1 MCSQISQCIKK
12 AHIFLEQTYTGTLL
26 RPEKAELQVSNWRK
40 QSSNILT
47 DDQNTQQAHACRGEG
62 RAGVEGA
69 RAPETSTEEAAS
81 PSEHPPPLQSPPLP
95 LSDSRERVQFTEGP
109 APQRPLMGVG
119 HGQMR
124 AKAHFWKWE
133 DDCFHSENGGIK
145 RNNSIKCSRMRGYWL
160 PDQKDS
166 PVRPTTNDKS
176 SSMPRQTI
184 IKFHSCGYKSIPQTA
199 RKKQISYRG
208 LKMKI
213 ASNFLMRTLK
223 ESNRATPL
231 NTEGKLF
238 QIYDSIKCER

>member
-1 MCSQISQCIKK
+1 MWR
-12 AHIFLEQTYTGTLL
+12 ARLL
-26 RPEKAELQVSNWRK
+26 RR
-40 QSSNILT
+40 
-47 DDQNTQQAHACRGEG
+47 
-62 RAGVEGA
+62 
-69 RAPETSTEEAAS
+69 
-81 PSEHPPPLQSPPLP
+81 PLKKL
-95 LSDSRERVQFTEGP
+95 P
-109 APQRPLMGVG
+109 APQSTPHHCRARPCPSQTAGKERSSRRAPPQCPLTGVG

-124 AKAHFWKWE
+124 AK
-133 DDCFHSENGGIK
+133 DTSENGRMMVFTVKMEELK

-166 PVRPTTNDKS
+166 PIRPTTNDKS

-184 IKFHSCGYKSIPQTA
+184 IKFHSYGYKSIPQTA